1 MNNNEP
7 KPTNESSNESSNEP
21 INNDYIDDWW
31 WLYS

>member
-7 KPTNESSNESSNEP
+7 SLINEPSNEP